1 MTTSELDQLPDE
13 ALVRLFQ
20 ARRAGDD
27 RAFAAL
33 FRRHHHSVWR
43 LCYRFASQAA
53 DVEDLVQE
61 VFLRVYR
68 GLDQFEGRSSYS
80 TWLYRVTLST
90 GQNAIRSRR
99 RRPVLDDA
107 ELDDLADRLT
117 DGSSAEGS
125 VLDEVPTEQLAQAM
139 EALAPD
145 ALKVLC
151 LREIE
156 GLPYTELAERLGIG
170 VSAAKMR
177 VQRARLALLAAYHKK
192 PRHKPET
199 SDEPEPNPKPRLMA
213 GIGPALPGSTA

>member
-1 MTTSELDQLPDE
+1 MTTSEWEQLPDE

-20 ARRAGDD
+20 ARRQGDD

-33 FRRHHHSVWR
+33 FRRHHHAVWR
-43 LCYRFASQAA
+43 LCYRFAQQPA
-53 DVEDLVQE
+53 DTEDLVQD

-68 GLDQFEGRSSYS
+68 GLDQFEGRSSFS

-90 GQNAIRSRR
+90 GQNAIRSRH
-99 RRPVLDDA
+99 RRPVADDA
-107 ELDDLADRLT
+107 DLDDLAERLT

-125 VLDEVPTEQLAQAM
+125 VLSEVPAEQLAQAM

-145 ALKVLC
+145 ALAILC
-151 LREIE
+151 LRDVE

-177 VQRARLALLAAYHKK
+177 VQRARQALLNAYHSKA
-192 PRHKPET
+192 RRQPEAAE
-199 SDEPEPNPKPRLMA
+199 DPKPTPRLLA
-213 GIGPALPGSTA
+213 GIGPVVPGSTV